1 MADYCIEKK
10 IAATPGK
17 DWVLAFGA
25 QKRSFPVVTSEAKA
39 VEAFMQESR
48 RSVVPLRL
56 VTWDGK
62 GTSAKKR
69 VVCNA

>member
-10 IAATPGK
+10 TAGAPGK
-17 DWVLAFGA
+17 DWVLAFGT
-25 QKRSFPVVTSEAKA
+25 QKRSFPVVANEAKA
-39 VEAFMQESR
+39 IEAFMQESK
-48 RSVVPLRL
+48 RSAFPLRL

-62 GTSAKKR
+62 GALAKKR